1 MVFPVILS
9 NIRFIISILQF
20 KAIMTDFRKYE
31 DMIESTIDLKEIKN
45 HLFLVKSSFDPDLEG
60 I

>member
-1 MVFPVILS
+1 
-9 NIRFIISILQF
+9 
-20 KAIMTDFRKYE
+20 MTDFRKYE